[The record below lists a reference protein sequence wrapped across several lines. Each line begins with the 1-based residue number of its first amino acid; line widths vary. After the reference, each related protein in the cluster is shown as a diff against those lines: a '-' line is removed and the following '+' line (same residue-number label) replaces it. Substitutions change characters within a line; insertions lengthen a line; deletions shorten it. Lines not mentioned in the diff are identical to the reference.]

1 MSNLPPMD
9 KAAIARAI
17 PHAGAMNLLESVTAG
32 GPDWISCTA
41 VSHRDPANPLR
52 HDGRLPASA
61 GAEYASQAIALHAQL
76 TGIEK
81 EPRRGFLAVINDLTW
96 TRDRLDDVES
106 DLEVRAEQLAATGA
120 ALQYAITVIGDGRI
134 LVMGELMV
142 ALERA

>member
-17 PHAGAMNLLESVTAG
+17 PHAGAMSLLETVIG
-32 GPDWISCTA
+32 GDRDWIACTA
-41 VSHRDPANPLR
+41 ISHRDPANPLR

-61 GAEYASQAIALHAQL
+61 AAEYASQAIALHASL
-76 TGIEK
+76 TGIER
-81 EPRRGFLAVINDLTW
+81 EPRRGFLAVVNNLSW
-96 TRDRLDDVES
+96 TRDRLDDIVG
-106 DLEVRAEQLAATGA
+106 DLEIRAEQLAATGA
-120 ALQYAITVIGDGRI
+120 ALQYAITVVGDGQI

>member
-1 MSNLPPMD
+1 MSNLPPMTKD
-9 KAAIARAI
+9 EIARAI
-17 PHAGAMNLLESVTAG
+17 PHAGAMNLLNAVTAG

-41 VSHRDPANPLR
+41 ISHRDPANPLR

-81 EPRRGFLAVINDLTW
+81 EPRRGFLAVVNNLAW
-96 TRDRLDDVES
+96 TRDRLDQVTG

-120 ALQYAITVIGDGRI
+120 ALQYAITLIGDGQI

>member
-17 PHAGAMNLLESVTAG
+17 PHAGAMNLLNAVTG
-32 GPDWISCTA
+32 GGSDWIACTA

-52 HDGRLPASA
+52 HDGRLPAGA

-81 EPRRGFLAVINDLTW
+81 EPRRGFLAVVNNLSW

-106 DLEVRAEQLAATGA
+106 DLEIRAEQLAATGA
-120 ALQYAITVIGDGRI
+120 ALQYAITVAGDGQV

>member
-17 PHAGAMNLLESVTAG
+17 PHAGAMSLLNSVIG
-32 GPDWISCTA
+32 GGTEWIACTA

-81 EPRRGFLAVINDLTW
+81 EPRRGFLAVVNNLSW
-96 TRDRLDDVES
+96 TRDRLDTVVG
-106 DLEVRAEQLAATGA
+106 DLEIRAEQLAATGA
-120 ALQYAITVIGDGRI
+120 ALQYAITLIGDGQI

>member
-17 PHAGAMNLLESVTAG
+17 PHAGAMNLLEAVTAG
-32 GPDWISCTA
+32 GPDWISCIAT
-41 VSHRDPANPLR
+41 SHRDPGNPLR
-52 HDGRLPASA
+52 HGGRLPAGA

-81 EPRRGFLAVINDLTW
+81 EPRRGFLAVINNLSW
-96 TRDRLDDVES
+96 TRDRLDDVVG
-106 DLEVRAEQLAATGA
+106 DLEVRAEQLAATGS
-120 ALQYAITVIGDGRI
+120 ALQYAITIVGDGQI
-134 LVMGELMV
+134 LVLGELMV

>member
-17 PHAGAMNLLESVTAG
+17 PHAGAMNLLEAVTAG
-32 GPDWISCTA
+32 GPEWITCIAT
-41 VSHRDPANPLR
+41 SHRDPANPLR

-81 EPRRGFLAVINDLTW
+81 EPRRGFLAVVNNLSW
-96 TRDRLDDVES
+96 TRDRLDDVAS

-120 ALQYAITVIGDGRI
+120 ALQYAITIIGDGQI

>member
-1 MSNLPPMD
+1 MSNLPPMTKD
-9 KAAIARAI
+9 QIARAI
-17 PHAGAMNLLESVTAG
+17 PHAGAMNLLHAVTG
-32 GPDWISCTA
+32 GDRDWIACTA

-52 HDGRLPASA
+52 HDGRLPSSA
-61 GAEYASQAIALHAQL
+61 GAEYAAQAIALHAQL

-81 EPRRGFLAVINDLTW
+81 EPRRGFLAVVNNLTW
-96 TRDRLDDVES
+96 TRDRLDQVAG

-120 ALQYAITVIGDGRI
+120 ALQYAITLVGDGQV

>member
-17 PHAGAMNLLESVTAG
+17 PHAGAMNLLEAVIGG
-32 GPDWISCTA
+32 GPDWISCRA
-41 VSHRDPANPLR
+41 ISHRDPANPLR

-81 EPRRGFLAVINDLTW
+81 EPRRGFLAVVNNLTW
-96 TRDRLDDVES
+96 TRDRLDQVTG

-120 ALQYAITVIGDGRI
+120 ALQYAITIVGDGQI